1 MAVAGPDETAEA
13 RRGTRESAHVW
24 AEIFSAA
31 QPVGGLYFV
40 DHSVSLPNGHEW
52 VHEAPSVRPVEDW
65 HPEDSLFAPL
75 TAPSGDWVGVLSVDL
90 PSSGRRALV
99 TDREI
104 IELFADHAAIA
115 ILHAQMH
122 ALVQKNTNDLWH
134 AAHYDALTGLA
145 NRALLRSSVEDLM
158 RQPGREI
165 GVLVIDLDGF
175 KLINDTV
182 GHEAGDEVLTVLATR
197 MQQQL
202 RAPDLLARTGGDEF
216 VLLVQQTDVASVLPR
231 LAERLKRVLSEPVDG
246 VTGRHDVGGSI
257 GMAMATTPFDF
268 SRVLAEA
275 DAAMYEQKRETHRQR
290 TITRGGGIT
299 T

>member
-1 MAVAGPDETAEA
+1 M
-13 RRGTRESAHVW
+13 
-24 AEIFSAA
+24 
-31 QPVGGLYFV
+31 
-40 DHSVSLPNGHEW
+40 
-52 VHEAPSVRPVEDW
+52 
-65 HPEDSLFAPL
+65 
-75 TAPSGDWVGVLSVDL
+75 LSVDL
-90 PSSGRRALV
+90 PSSSRQALV
-99 TDREI
+99 TDQEI

-158 RQPGREI
+158 RQPGRDI

-202 RAPDLLARTGGDEF
+202 RSPDLLARTGGDEF
-216 VLLVQQTDVASVLPR
+216 VLLVQQPDVASVLPKI
-231 LAERLKRVLSEPVDG
+231 AQRLKSVLSEPVNG
-246 VTGRHDVGGSI
+246 TTGRHDVGGSVGAAI
-257 GMAMATTPFDF
+257 ATTPFDF
-268 SRVLAEA
+268 SNVLAQA
-275 DAAMYEQKRETHRQR
+275 DAAMYVQKRESHRR
-290 TITRGGGIT
+290 RPAARRDDETL
-299 T
+299 